1 MKKHILLVIMLILML
16 CLALTGC
23 AHKSSSAAASTGAP
37 VQQGNQPET
46 VPAEQTL
53 NNQPEDTEQTQQT
66 TSKPEA
72 PETAKIPNQPDETGK
87 YRHEIDGIVFYTE
100 HDLEQWIDRSGY
112 DPQFDLEQMAKDLF
126 IGKQI
131 FGGETIPEEWIYSFD
146 GETIIALSDPYTTN
160 FALAYTLDNADFD
173 GHTSLQAKSGVYPFL
188 ANGRTYVYD
197 LGKGT
202 GNEEFYKP
210 YYFLNG
216 SYHCTDYEML
226 EIALYACEKWAD
238 GEHYDFENFENSAR
252 IWVYRH

>member
-87 YRHEIDGIVFYTE
+87 YRHELESLAGYGGCAVPPYDKTGISYRETDGRVG
-100 HDLEQWIDRSGY
+100 DSG
-112 DPQFDLEQMAKDLF
+112 F
-126 IGKQI
+126 
-131 FGGETIPEEWIYSFD
+131 
-146 GETIIALSDPYTTN
+146 
-160 FALAYTLDNADFD
+160 
-173 GHTSLQAKSGVYPFL
+173 
-188 ANGRTYVYD
+188 
-197 LGKGT
+197 
-202 GNEEFYKP
+202 
-210 YYFLNG
+210 
-216 SYHCTDYEML
+216 
-226 EIALYACEKWAD
+226 
-238 GEHYDFENFENSAR
+238 
-252 IWVYRH
+252 